1 MESIKSWLLSVCAAG
16 AVCALA
22 VELTG
27 KDGAGSAM
35 VRTLAGLVLLLALLQ
50 PLSVRSSIDPEAMY
64 DSFRAEADEAVAAG
78 NAHAN
83 NLLAESITQRLTAYI
98 LDKAASL
105 GADVAVEITLSGDA
119 LPQLRQVCITGDV
132 SPYARTQ
139 LAAVL
144 EKELG
149 LTGGDLQWK

>member
-22 VELTG
+22 MELTG

-35 VRTLAGLVLLLALLQ
+35 VRTVAGLVLLLTLLQ
-50 PLSVRSSIDPEAMY
+50 PLSVRSSLDPVAMY

-78 NAHAN
+78 NDYAN
-83 NLLAESITQRLTAYI
+83 NQLAESITQRLTAYI

-105 GADVAVEITLSGDA
+105 GADVTVEIILSGDA
-119 LPQLRQVCITGDV
+119 LPQLRQVCITGNV
-132 SPYARTQ
+132 SPYARSR